1 MFGKVKGSGF
11 RVPPSMLGALALS
24 HSRRDDHPSR
34 GHWDPTGPEQ
44 FSRRGQKLSTEQT
57 RGRGRS
63 QRAAHTPPGALAGRS
78 GDSKG
83 APHCPGGF
91 RPATT
96 TPPAPPPRSS
106 LVRETGREAA
116 GRGGLSRAGTQAP
129 GAGDIE
135 RTRGAAPFPG
145 S

>member
-11 RVPPSMLGALALS
+11 RVPPNMLGALALS

-44 FSRRGQKLSTEQT
+44 FPRRGQKLSTEQT
-57 RGRGRS
+57 RRS
-63 QRAAHTPPGALAGRS
+63 QPAGHTPPGALAGRS
-78 GDSKG
+78 GDGKG
-83 APHCPGGF
+83 APHCPRGF

-96 TPPAPPPRSS
+96 PPHTPPPKSS

-116 GRGGLSRAGTQAP
+116 GKGGLSRAGTQAP
-129 GAGDIE
+129 GAGDRAHTE
-135 RTRGAAPFPG
+135 PPPLRAR
-145 S
+145 